1 MRGGMIWVRDRGG
14 AGKGK
19 ADRTAARHSLLRCA
33 VRSRRPT
40 WWRVGARVTL
50 PLPLPLTLP
59 LPLPLPL
66 TLTLTLTLA
75 RHMEQAA
82 DVRQPQS
89 RRQRPR
95 GLA

>member
-1 MRGGMIWVRDRGG
+1 MVPKFICQFGLAGDPALNAKYRNANIKDDPVKVSNERGTLVFAT
-14 AGKGK
+14 AGPGDLK
-19 ADRTAARHSLLRCA
+19 TIS
-33 VRSRRPT
+33 
-40 WWRVGARVTL
+40 L
-50 PLPLPLTLP
+50 PLPLP
-59 LPLPLPL
+59 
-66 TLTLTLTLA
+66 LTLTLA